1 MQQEVNNLESM
12 KVEENGIGRC
22 IRMIREAKG
31 FSQLDICDGICSV
44 ATLSLI
50 EDGKR
55 EADYW
60 TVEAL
65 LDRIRVDKAE
75 YDFFLD
81 DDTFALYK
89 LREAIKL
96 NIQKKECEKAEK
108 NLVVYRE
115 KCGEGNLHQQFLLF
129 QEACLE
135 RAKPESDKHK
145 KKELFQK
152 AIAVTA
158 PNYKEIFGKK
168 GTLSNLELECL
179 AEIIHCT
186 ESSEERES
194 EYEDFY
200 KYFQWN
206 CERDGFFPPAYRI
219 AMQYYAESL
228 YENGKFEDC
237 MRICNEVLEELYGT
251 SKVENR
257 AQIFLLRAKAREG
270 KGIEDEEEKRLCLRD
285 YMIAY
290 TVISI
295 YDGKEEAK
303 DLKEYIVEN
312 YGWHYI
318 V

>member
-1 MQQEVNNLESM
+1 MQQKVNNSESM
-12 KVEENGIGRC
+12 EIEENGIGHY
-22 IRMIREAKG
+22 IRMSREAKG
-31 FSQLDICDGICSV
+31 YSQLDICDGICSV
-44 ATLSLI
+44 PTLSLI

-65 LDRIRVDKAE
+65 LDRMRVDKAE
-75 YDFFLD
+75 CDFFLD
-81 DDTFALYK
+81 EETFALYK

-96 NIQKKECEKAEK
+96 NIRKKECEKAEK
-108 NLVVYRE
+108 NLAVYRE

-129 QEACLE
+129 QQACLE
-135 RAKPESDKHK
+135 RAKPESNKHK
-145 KKELFQK
+145 KKELFEK
-152 AIAVTA
+152 AIVVTA
-158 PNYKEIFGKK
+158 SNYKEIFGKK
-168 GTLSNLELECL
+168 GALSNLELECI

-186 ESSEERES
+186 ESPEERES
-194 EYEDFY
+194 ECEALY

-206 CERDGFFPPAYRI
+206 GERDKFFPPAYRVV
-219 AMQYYAESL
+219 MQYYAESL

-251 SKVENR
+251 SKIENR

-270 KGIEDEEEKRLCLRD
+270 KGIENEEEKKLCLRD
-285 YMIAY
+285 YMTAH